1 MTTVFL
7 VWDSCLFTAC
17 HNDVHAK
24 NRYYS
29 VLSRFKSVVGFFANN
44 FDENSEKSKML
55 VLAPLFVHFIQ
66 QNFLIQTL
74 Y

>member
-7 VWDSCLFTAC
+7 VWDSSVFTAC
-17 HNDVHAK
+17 HNDVHVK
-24 NRYYS
+24 NRYYL
-29 VLSRFKSVVGFFANN
+29 VLSTFKSVMGFFANN

>member
-1 MTTVFL
+1 MTTVFF
-7 VWDSCLFTAC
+7 VWDSSLLTAC
-17 HNDVHAK
+17 HNGVHVK
-24 NRYYS
+24 NRYYF
-29 VLSRFKSVVGFFANN
+29 VLCTLKSVVSFFANN
-44 FDENSEKSKML
+44 FDENSELSKMS